1 MPQRHSCWR
10 VDARWD
16 GGSAVWLP
24 VPARLASVGLHPD
37 AGSQLMRDVLAWME
51 ASMLGELVRETGV
64 WTYAILNLGHIL
76 GISTLFGA
84 IVVLDLRLLQVTQRV
99 PIAALARVTVPLAK
113 VGFTLAVATGVA
125 MICTNATEYVGNPF
139 LLIKF
144 PAILLGLMNV
154 GIISRLPS
162 WRATRERELTPRENR
177 QLALMGGL
185 SLVSWLT
192 AVSAGRMI
200 GYW

>member
-1 MPQRHSCWR
+1 
-10 VDARWD
+10 
-16 GGSAVWLP
+16 
-24 VPARLASVGLHPD
+24 
-37 AGSQLMRDVLAWME
+37 MRELLAWLE
-51 ASMLGELVRETGV
+51 ASTLGELVRESGV

-84 IVVLDLRLLQVTQRV
+84 IAVLDLRLLQVTRRV
-99 PIAALARVTVPLAK
+99 PIAGLARVTVPLAK

-144 PAILLGLMNV
+144 PAILLGLVNV
-154 GIISRLPS
+154 GIISRLPA
-162 WRATRERELTPRENR
+162 WRATRERELTLRESR
-177 QLALMGGL
+177 QLAVMGGL
-185 SLVSWLT
+185 SLTSWLT
-192 AVSAGRMI
+192 AVAAGRMI